1 MKKNDRY
8 GKKGLVS
15 KINIQLK
22 SGLVAK
28 IIAGNLL
35 KEKTRIIKV
44 VFFDESFVQYNFI
57 TGDCFYFYNN
67 KRKNL
72 NFNMNF
78 NQSPLQTLLNKFA
91 DSIES
96 KFNNFDINILK
107 ISLSSIKILEKFFP
121 VE

>member
-1 MKKNDRY
+1 
-8 GKKGLVS
+8 
-15 KINIQLK
+15 
-22 SGLVAK
+22 
-28 IIAGNLL
+28 
-35 KEKTRIIKV
+35 
-44 VFFDESFVQYNFI
+44 
-57 TGDCFYFYNN
+57 
-67 KRKNL
+67 
-72 NFNMNF
+72 MNF